1 MIASHT
7 CASAS
12 DDVVMFRNVHIGH
25 MQYIVQSLHSKVRF
39 GEMTRRLLPMTLT
52 RRLFY
57 KKTKT
62 DRQVSVI
69 VLRRILITLAQNL
82 E

>member
-39 GEMTRRLLPMTLT
+39 GEMTLT
-52 RRLFY
+52 ADDAY
-57 KKTKT
+57 KTFFIKAPRQI
-62 DRQVSVI
+62 DRSA
-69 VLRRILITLAQNL
+69 L
-82 E
+82 